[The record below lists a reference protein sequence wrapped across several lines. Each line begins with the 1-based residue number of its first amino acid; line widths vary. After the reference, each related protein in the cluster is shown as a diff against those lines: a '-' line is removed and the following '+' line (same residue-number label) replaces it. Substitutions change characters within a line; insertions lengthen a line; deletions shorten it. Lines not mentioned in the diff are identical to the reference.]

1 MHFYFIFFRLCLKI
15 GLKTKSYGADACR
28 HIVIS
33 KKRSVQEIFQELMEN
48 EVHENDY
55 YKLISPNG
63 FNDADVS
70 TNDK

>member
-1 MHFYFIFFRLCLKI
+1 M
-15 GLKTKSYGADACR
+15 KTKSYGADACR

-33 KKRSVQEIFQELMEN
+33 KKKGTHEIFQELMEN

-55 YKLISPNG
+55 YKLIPPPNECK
-63 FNDADVS
+63 NVDVS